1 MTVLYISEFASIGG
15 TGNFVVSG
23 AQQKPI
29 AEQTVAIG
37 ANTQSSAFN
46 ANTTLIR
53 LNCDAVCS
61 VEFGTNPTAT
71 TSKMRMAANQTEYF
85 TIPPN
90 SGWKLAVISNT

>member
-1 MTVLYISEFASIGG
+1 MATMYISEFAAIGG

-23 AQQKPI
+23 AQQTPI

-37 ANTQSSAFN
+37 ANTQSNTFN
-46 ANTTLIR
+46 TKTMLIR
-53 LNCDAVCS
+53 LNCDSICS
-61 VEFGTNPTAT
+61 VEFGTNPAAT